1 MKSTR
6 VLHGAPRVAVA
17 LGASVFAIAV
27 FGQGCKRPFV
37 SPFDKDPG
45 PAPSFSADGLPPDPS
60 AQASSNGADVGPV
73 GTYKGLAG
81 NGSAAPQDDRDATP
95 VPDPAPGTWPHPR
108 IFVTK
113 DGIAKLKTRTKD
125 ENPNWE
131 HLRSACEEAVTEKV
145 EAGYESEDWARAA
158 TDLAMCA
165 LVTDNA
171 RYAKAAV
178 RYAVGLVEDAQKL
191 GDGKGGDK
199 QVEKADGYSIRHRG
213 VAPALVYDWLY
224 GNPALTDA
232 AKKKILARVY
242 GYGKWYRKAGYRN
255 SDAIGNHYMGHFAS
269 IAAAG
274 AAFAG
279 DDPKGAEL
287 RGIARKMWKKEV
299 LPAYHALSGG
309 DFPEGFQYARTI
321 APSMAI
327 YVDAEARAPGGNPRL
342 AEELPWLRETIAF
355 QVHALHPAETS
366 MHDAADWGEKPA
378 KPSPAP
384 YFAIAVAH
392 VDPAVKRRALSI
404 ARIARH
410 PDGQPINW
418 LEFLADDP
426 ALPSEDLRQ
435 GPTSLLSR
443 GTGTFFARA
452 DWSKSSAW
460 VSLQASPLWA
470 DHQHSDQGHFE
481 VVRGAD
487 LLFTDPGD
495 YDSNATSAHNCIL
508 VDDNGE
514 NMEKTPNQAIYGQKV
529 GMRRYEDATKYV
541 YGEVEYSA
549 AYDAPVDAGKAR
561 SVTRAER
568 AMIFSRGPASQ
579 NRSPGAAR
587 VAIYDRVT
595 VKRASYGVTWAAHP
609 GTQPKG
615 QGASYRVDAGASTA
629 TLTAVLP
636 KATSFKLVKEP
647 SIKTDDIF
655 KKDDPAKGML
665 GLRLENVSPKGAT
678 ERRFLHVI
686 SVGAS
691 NDPQPAAEPIEGKGV
706 DGARLDNEVY
716 LFAKDGPQQ
725 KEAPLSYEAPE
736 PTTLHVL
743 TGLVPRGKYAV
754 AASKSG
760 ASCKVSVTAGGD
772 VTASSAGT
780 LALGF
785 GPGCARKP

>member
-1 MKSTR
+1 MSSTR
-6 VLHGAPRVAVA
+6 ISRSAAPLGLIVGATLVAVR
-17 LGASVFAIAV
+17 
-27 FGQGCKRPFV
+27 GQGCKRHFV

-45 PAPSFSADGLPPDPS
+45 PAPSFAADGLPPDPS
-60 AQASSNGADVGPV
+60 SQGGPTATDVPPS
-73 GTYKGLAG
+73 GTYKGLGG

-95 VPDPAPGTWPHPR
+95 VPDPAAGTWPHPR

-113 DGIAKLKTRTKD
+113 DGLAKLKARAKD
-125 ENPNWE
+125 DNPNWE
-131 HLRSACEEAVTEKV
+131 HLHSACEENVSEKA
-145 EAGYESEDWARAA
+145 EAGYEGEDWAHAA

-165 LVTDNA
+165 LATDNP

-178 RYAVGLVEDAQKL
+178 RYAIGLLEDAEKL

-213 VAPALVYDWLY
+213 VAPALVYDWLH

-232 AKKKILARVY
+232 AKKKIVARLY
-242 GYGKWYRKAGYRN
+242 TYGKWYRKAGYRN

-279 DDPKGAEL
+279 DDPKGAAL

-299 LPAYHALSGG
+299 LPAYYAIAGG

-342 AEELPWLRETIAF
+342 SEELPWLRETIAF
-355 QVHALHPAETS
+355 QVHALHPAETT
-366 MHDAADWGEKPA
+366 MHDSADWSEKPA
-378 KPSPAP
+378 KANPAP
-384 YFAIAVAH
+384 YFAIALAH
-392 VDPAVKRRALSI
+392 VDPTVKRRALSL
-404 ARIARH
+404 ARVTRH
-410 PDGQPINW
+410 PEGQAINW

-435 GPTSLLSR
+435 GATSYLSR
-443 GTGTFFARA
+443 GTGTSFARS

-460 VSLQASPLWA
+460 ASLQASPMWA

-481 VVRGAD
+481 VVRGGD

-508 VDDNGE
+508 VDDAGE

-529 GMRRYEDATKYV
+529 GMRRYEDASKYV

-549 AYDAPVDAGKAR
+549 AYDAPHDAGKSR

-587 VAIYDRVT
+587 IAIYDRIT
-595 VKRASYGVTWAAHP
+595 VKKAGYQVTWAGHP

-615 QGASYRVDAGASTA
+615 QGAVYRVDAGASSA
-629 TLTAVLP
+629 TLTAIFP
-636 KATSFKLVKEP
+636 KASAFKLVKEP
-647 SIKTDDIF
+647 SRKTDDIF
-655 KKDDPAKGML
+655 MKDDPAKGML
-665 GLRLENVSPKGAT
+665 GLRMENVSPKGTT

-686 SVGAS
+686 SVGGTT
-691 NDPQPAAEPIEGKGV
+691 DPALVAEAVEGKGV

-716 LFAKDGPQQ
+716 LFSKDGPQA
-725 KEAPLSYEAPE
+725 KEAAVSYEASQA
-736 PTTLHVL
+736 TTLHVVA
-743 TGLVPRGKYAV
+743 GLVPRGHYAV
-754 AASKSG
+754 SASKSG
-760 ASCKVSVTAGGD
+760 ESCKVSLAAGGPL
-772 VTASSAGT
+772 VASAAGT
-780 LALGF
+780 LAVVFAAGCTVK
-785 GPGCARKP
+785 GP